1 MSFFD
6 SIFFS
11 VFNFYKSKKKSSA
24 NTIAIYYITIL
35 QLALLLLT
43 GLFFALFL
51 NEMNTTAMSA
61 DKAWMLF
68 IIASIIIYFRNW
80 ITYSGKKRKV
90 LNANQSKLEAYNI
103 WLLWLIPPVCIVFSI
118 VILNKIRFYSSI
130 LFFN

>member
-6 SIFFS
+6 SIFYS
-11 VFNFYKSKKKSSA
+11 VFNFYKSKKKASA
-24 NTIAIYYITIL
+24 NKIAIYYITFL
-35 QLALLLLT
+35 QIALLFLS

-51 NEMNTTAMSA
+51 NEMNTTAMSS

-90 LNANQSKLEAYNI
+90 LNANQSKLENYNI

-118 VILNKIRFYSSI
+118 VILNKV
-130 LFFN
+130 